1 MSESKFKAIYGT
13 RDILP
18 DDAPVWRKVI
28 STVDLLASNAN
39 YGFIHPPV
47 FEMTEL
53 FARGI
58 GETSDIVSKEMYTFR
73 DQGDRSLTLRPEGTA
88 SVVRAYL
95 EHSLGGKEG
104 LVKVWYAGPMFRQE
118 RPQAGRLRQF
128 YQFGVEAIGSI
139 DPALDAE
146 VIDLNYRIMTE
157 LGLGDLKIYMNSIG
171 MPEDRQA
178 HRRAF
183 VEFVSPNLAKF
194 CADCQKRFATNPLR
208 MFDCKEPTCRRLL
221 EGAPVVLEYLSS
233 ENKDHFDR
241 VLGYLES
248 LAVPFEVDA
257 RLVRG
262 LDYYTR
268 TAWEIKSAKL
278 GAQDSLSGGGRY
290 DRLVEQLGGPPTP
303 AIGFAAG
310 MERIIMAIPEKISNN
325 VSKRPGIFIVTA
337 GEKYKL
343 EAVKLAARIRKLGLA
358 ADIDYLGKSLKGQMK
373 QADKSRFA
381 HAVILADEEMGRG
394 KIVVRNLAN
403 SEQSEVEL
411 DRIHAVQ
418 NADQLGEVFGREG

>member
-1 MSESKFKAIYGT
+1 MSESKFKSIYGT

-18 DDAPVWRKVI
+18 HEASSWRQI
-28 STVDLLASNAN
+28 MAAVDKIASNAN
-39 YGFIHPPV
+39 YGFILPPI

-58 GETSDIVSKEMYTFR
+58 GEASDIVSKEMYTFR

-95 EHSLGGKEG
+95 EHSLSAKEG

-128 YQFGVEAIGSI
+128 YQFGVEAIGSL

-146 VIDLNYRIMTE
+146 VIDVNYRILVE
-157 LGLGDLKIYMNSIG
+157 LGITDLAIKVNSIG

-183 VEFVSPNLAKF
+183 SEFVTPNLAKF
-194 CADCQKRFATNPLR
+194 CPDCQKRFATNPLR

-221 EGAPVVLEYLSS
+221 EGAPVVLEYLSH
-233 ENKDHFDR
+233 ENKGHFDK

-248 LAVPFEVDA
+248 LDIPFEVDA

-290 DRLVEQLGGPPTP
+290 DKLVEQLGGPPTP

-310 MERIIMAIPEKISNN
+310 MERIIMATPEMKSNS
-325 VSKRPGIFIVTA
+325 VLKRPGTFIVTA
-337 GEKYKL
+337 GDKYRP
-343 EAVKLAARIRKLGLA
+343 EAVKLAAKIRMLGLA

-403 SEQSEVEL
+403 SEQTEVEL
-411 DRIHAVQ
+411 DRFYAVQ
-418 NADQLGEVFGREG
+418 NADRLGEIFGREG